1 MAPSAPEAAV
11 VVPAYEE
18 ADRLDRTLSALEGQ
32 GATVVVVAGGADHTA
47 EVARQHAGADRVIP
61 DERGDGPA
69 AARNAGARAVDAEVV
84 CFTDADTVVP
94 PGWVDRHRAHY
105 HRPEVVGVGGPLRPL
120 DGDLSDRVAFRLLSD
135 YWYRL
140 SWPVGFVQASA
151 NNCSY
156 RREPFLAAGG
166 FDADLGFIED
176 TDASLR
182 MRHVGEMVYDPLA
195 HVHTSPRRQHDEGYL
210 GLFLTYLQGY
220 LRYALGLD
228 PGDGYFRGW

>member
-1 MAPSAPEAAV
+1 MDAAV
-11 VVPAYEE
+11 VIPAYNE
-18 ADRLDRTLSALEGQ
+18 RSRIGRTLDALREQ
-32 GATVVVVAGGADHTA
+32 PATVVVVAGGEDGTVERARDHPATDVVLEDEA
-47 EVARQHAGADRVIP
+47 E
-61 DERGDGPA
+61 DGPA
-69 AARNAGARAVDAEVV
+69 AARNQGARAAAADVV

-120 DGDLSDRVAFRLLSD
+120 DGGLSDRLMFRVLSD
-135 YWYRL
+135 YWYRV

-156 RREPFLAAGG
+156 RREPFLEAGG

-182 MRHVGEMVYDPLA
+182 MRHVGEMVYDPLSY
-195 HVHTSPRRQHDEGYL
+195 VHTSPRRQHDEGYL
-210 GLFLTYLQGY
+210 GLFTTYARGY
-220 LRYALGLD
+220 LRYALGRD
-228 PGDGYFRGW
+228 PGKGYFGGW